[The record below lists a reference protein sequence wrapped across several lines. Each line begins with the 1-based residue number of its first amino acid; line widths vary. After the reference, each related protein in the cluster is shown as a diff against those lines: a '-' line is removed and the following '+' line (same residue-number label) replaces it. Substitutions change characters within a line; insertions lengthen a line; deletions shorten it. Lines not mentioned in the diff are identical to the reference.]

1 MKEKTNN
8 RKIFKRC
15 ILSTGILVALVGA
28 FGLGNLASAYGFGYR
43 AGELVTIGKYSD
55 EVSKF
60 STLFEVEEQLENLY
74 DGDMDEE
81 AMIDG
86 AIKGMTNALN
96 DPYTVYMTTDEFDKY
111 MESNSGEFKG
121 IGVYMSVQDEKV
133 VVSSVIEGSPAE
145 KVGIQAG
152 DIIAYVDDEEIAGD
166 SDKAVSMI
174 KGTDKTSV
182 KVTVLRNNEPIDF
195 DVTREQIKTS
205 SVSGEMVSDNVGYIR
220 LSTFDENVS
229 KDFLNKLQ
237 EFKDKGMKGLIF
249 DLRSN
254 GGGYLK
260 EAVNIASQFIPK
272 GDTITYTI
280 DKKDKKTVLSSKGGI
295 EEDMPIVILTDGYTA
310 SASEVVT
317 GALKDY
323 NIAETVGTTT
333 FGKGIVQLPFELKS
347 GDGALKVTV
356 SKYYT
361 PNGDNIHKIGI
372 APDYEVKLTKEEAS
386 MNPYDKNKDPQ
397 FLKALEV
404 INQKIK

>member
-1 MKEKTNN
+1 MEEKTKNK
-8 RKIFKRC
+8 KIFKKC
-15 ILSTGILVALVGA
+15 ILSGTAVIALAGA

-43 AGELVTIGKYSD
+43 AGELVTFSKYSN

-60 STLFEVEEQLENLY
+60 ATLFEVKEQLEGLY
-74 DGDMDEE
+74 DGDIDED
-81 AMIDG
+81 AMVDG

-96 DPYTVYMTTDEFDKY
+96 DPYTVYMTTDEYSKY

-133 VVSSVIEGSPAE
+133 VISSVIEGSPAE
-145 KVGIQAG
+145 KVGMQAG
-152 DIIAYVDDEEIAGD
+152 DIIAYVDDEQIGGD

-174 KGTDKTSV
+174 KGTDKSKV
-182 KVTVLRNNEPIDF
+182 KVTVIRNNEPIDF

-205 SVSGEMVSDNVGYIR
+205 SVSGEMVNDNVGYIR

-229 KDFLNKLQ
+229 KDFLSKLQ

-254 GGGYLK
+254 GGGYLT

-280 DKKDKKTVLSSKGGI
+280 DKYDKKTILQSKGGI

-333 FGKGIVQLPFELKS
+333 FGKGIVQLPFKLKS

-361 PNGDNIHKIGI
+361 PNGDNIHKKGI
-372 APDYEVKLTKEEAS
+372 APDYEVKLTKEEAA

-397 FLKALEV
+397 FLKALDV

>member
-15 ILSTGILVALVGA
+15 ILYTGILVALVGA

-60 STLFEVEEQLENLY
+60 STLFKVKEQLENLY